1 MSRHRV
7 KALSYDDDF
16 EDDYDSADPDE
27 QERLE
32 ECTKEVL
39 GRLQAGEPSVTASHE
54 EVQEA
59 LWHYYNDIQK
69 SVDYLRGIVDN
80 ALPPFLRSVL
90 DKRKKCGL
98 LKNTAVLLPVFLAQ
112 QLS

>member
-7 KALSYDDDF
+7 KALSYDDGF

-39 GRLQAGEPSVTASHE
+39 GQLQAGEPSVTASRE

-80 ALPPFLRSVL
+80 ALPPLF
-90 DKRKKCGL
+90 
-98 LKNTAVLLPVFLAQ
+98 T
-112 QLS
+112 LSS